1 MKYDY
6 LIVGAGLFGSVF
18 AYEMSKLGKKCLVID
33 KRGHIGG
40 NVFTE
45 EISGI
50 NVHKYGPHIFH
61 TDYEDVW
68 TYINQ
73 FARFNNFIN
82 TPMARYKDE
91 IYNLPFNMNTFS
103 KIWGISSPEE
113 ARAMIEDEIKSFQ
126 IKSPKNLEEQAI
138 SLVGHTI
145 YKKLIKGYTEKQWG
159 RNCTELPSSI
169 IKRIPIR
176 FEYNN
181 NYFNDHYQGIPIG
194 GYTKIIEKLL
204 EDVEVQLNCDY
215 FSNPEEL
222 KSMAK
227 RVLFTGM
234 IDEFYDYIYGELE
247 YRSLK
252 FETHVLNINNYQ
264 GVAVVNYT
272 EKDIPFTR
280 IIEHKFF
287 EKTDNKETV
296 LSYEFPNNWT
306 KGKEAYYPI
315 NDEKNNELYC
325 KYKELA
331 QKEKKFIFGGRL
343 ADYSYY
349 DMDDTIK
356 KSLELVEVEKV
367 RGRGK

>member
-1 MKYDY
+1 MNYDY

-18 AYEMSKLGKKCLVID
+18 ACEMTKLGKKCLVID
-33 KRGHIGG
+33 KRSHIGG

-50 NVHKYGPHIFH
+50 NIHKYGPHIFH

-68 TYINQ
+68 EYINQ
-73 FARFNNFIN
+73 YARFNNFIN
-82 TPMARYKDE
+82 TPLASYKDE
-91 IYNLPFNMNTFS
+91 MYNLPFNMNTFS
-103 KIWGISSPEE
+103 KMWGVSLPEE
-113 ARAMIEDEIKSFQ
+113 AKMIIEAEKDILK
-126 IKSPKNLEEQAI
+126 IYLPTNLEEQAI

-159 RNCTELPSSI
+159 RSCTELPPSI

-181 NYFNDHYQGIPIG
+181 NYFNDFYQGIPIG
-194 GYTKIIEKLL
+194 GYTRIIEKLL
-204 EDVEVQLNCDY
+204 EGVEVRLNCDY
-215 FSNPEEL
+215 FSNIEEMES
-222 KSMAK
+222 KAK

-234 IDEFYDYIYGELE
+234 IDEFYNYIYGELE

-252 FETHVLNINNYQ
+252 FETHELDVDNYQ

-272 EKDIPFTR
+272 ERKIPFTR

-287 EKTDNKETV
+287 EKIESKGTII
-296 LSYEFPNNWT
+296 SYEFPDSWI

-315 NDEKNNELYC
+315 NDEKNSQLYS
-325 KYKELA
+325 KYRELA
-331 QKEKKFIFGGRL
+331 QQEKNFIFGGRL

-356 KSLELVEVEKV
+356 KSLELVEAERK
-367 RGRGK
+367 R